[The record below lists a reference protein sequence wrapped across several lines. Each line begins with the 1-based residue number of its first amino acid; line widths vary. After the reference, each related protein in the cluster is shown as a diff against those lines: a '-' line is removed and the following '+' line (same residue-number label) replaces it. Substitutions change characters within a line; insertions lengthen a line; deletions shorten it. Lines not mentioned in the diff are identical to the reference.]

1 MGEMNL
7 GIFICK
13 LTKTV
18 SHIISNVYKLDI
30 DLKLFTFWRKRKA
43 ENAVQEVKVCNL
55 IWNSTVHKIE
65 LSYVQFV
72 SMTFKMPYDSQ

>member
-1 MGEMNL
+1 MNS

-43 ENAVQEVKVCNL
+43 KNAVHEVKVCNL
-55 IWNSTVHKIE
+55 ILNSTVYKKE
-65 LSYVQFV
+65 LSYLQFV
-72 SMTFKMPYDSQ
+72 SMAFKMPDYSQ